1 MSNQQTQIKVKIITI
16 GDSNVGKTA
25 LVNRYIKNEFIPTVL
40 TSGFGEHFRELTMKD
55 NGKISLN
62 ITDTAGQEKF
72 KSMGSQYFKNVDAI
86 LFVFDLS
93 NKQTFTNINNWIKF
107 FKENTSDEDIP
118 KYLIGNKKDLEKEV
132 SEDMIELFLEEHKDF
147 VYKETSSKEDTNTIN
162 DMFQEI
168 AEKLYELYK
177 TNKTSKNKNI
187 KLGKGKKNN
196 GKCVIKEKCSK

>member
-1 MSNQQTQIKVKIITI
+1 MSNKQDQIKVKIITI

-25 LVNRYIKNEFIPTVL
+25 LINRYIKNEFIPTVL

-62 ITDTAGQEKF
+62 ITDTAGQEKY
-72 KSMGSQYFKNVDAI
+72 KSLGSQYFKNVDAI

-132 SEDMIELFLEEHKDF
+132 NEDMIELFLEEHKDF
-147 VYKETSSKEDTNTIN
+147 VYKETSSKEDTNTIK

-168 AEKLYELYK
+168 AENLYELYK
-177 TNKTSKNKNI
+177 TNKISKNKNI
-187 KLGKGKKNN
+187 KLGKGKENN
-196 GKCVIKEKCSK
+196 GKCAIKQKCSK

>member
-1 MSNQQTQIKVKIITI
+1 MSNKQDQIKVKIITI

-25 LVNRYIKNEFIPTVL
+25 LINRYIKNEFIPTVL

-62 ITDTAGQEKF
+62 ITDTAGQEKY
-72 KSMGSQYFKNVDAI
+72 KSLGSQYFKNVDAI

-132 SEDMIELFLEEHKDF
+132 NEDMIELFLEEHKDF
-147 VYKETSSKEDTNTIN
+147 VYKETSSKEDTNTIK

-168 AEKLYELYK
+168 AENLYELYK
-177 TNKTSKNKNI
+177 TNKISKNKNI
-187 KLGKGKKNN
+187 KLGKGKGNN
-196 GKCVIKEKCSK
+196 GKCTIKQKCSK

>member
-62 ITDTAGQEKF
+62 ITETAGQEKF

-132 SEDMIELFLEEHKDF
+132 NEDMIELFLEEHKDF
-147 VYKETSSKEDTNTIN
+147 VYKETSSKEDTNTIK

-168 AEKLYELYK
+168 AENLYELYK
-177 TNKTSKNKNI
+177 TNKISKNKNI
-187 KLGKGKKNN
+187 KLGKGKGNN
-196 GKCVIKEKCSK
+196 GKCAIKQKCSK